1 VLDTYYKLKHSN
13 QQFEENFDKLYEEDR
28 AEIWRIIFAKQKPKN
43 EIQPSIN
50 KLNAKEFLKM
60 NEWKDLTHDV
70 IMEDLNEN
78 DDT

>member
-1 VLDTYYKLKHSN
+1 MKHSN